1 MANPFTPPSQPASYN
16 SNPPSD
22 DGTVSTANLV
32 TWNASIKAKI
42 GDPLVTWINNLL
54 TNLTGAF
61 SVVLQGPATS
71 TAGNIATFADN
82 SGKTLQDSGV
92 GVSGA
97 VPSGTMAPYAGV
109 LAPSTWLFCF
119 GQAVSRTG
127 ANANLFSATT
137 IQTTGNTHTSI
148 TIDGMGST
156 TNMMAGM
163 PISGSGIQAGTTIAS
178 IVSGTS
184 ITLSLATTTS
194 VNGVAI
200 VVAPWGV
207 GDGTTTFNMPDGRGR
222 GAFGFDAMGGSA
234 ASRLGSN
241 TSAGG
246 FTGTN
251 YLGQTAGAQTH
262 TQTVAEIATHN
273 HTASSSFSGNATS
286 TTSDT
291 GSNAGLAASGVT
303 PLSSYTPA
311 GSVSTTVN
319 NNGSST
325 SFNITPPGFT
335 VNWIIKL

>member
-1 MANPFTPPSQPASYN
+1 MANPFIPPAQPASYN

-22 DGTVSTANLV
+22 DGTVSVGNQL
-32 TWNASIKAKI
+32 TWNAAIKAKLT
-42 GDPLVTWINNLL
+42 DPVILWINNLITAL
-54 TNLTGAF
+54 TSAF

-97 VPSGTMAPYAGV
+97 VPSGTMAPYAGI

-119 GQAVSRTG
+119 GQAISRTG

-137 IQTTGNTHTSI
+137 IQTTGNTHTST

-156 TNMMAGM
+156 ANMMAGM
-163 PISGSGIQAGTTIAS
+163 PISGSGIQANTTIAS

-207 GDGTTTFNMPDGRGR
+207 GDGTTTFNMPDFRGR
-222 GAFGFDAMGGSA
+222 SFFGFDAMGGAA

-262 TQTVAEIATHN
+262 TQTSAEIATHN
-273 HTASSSFSGNATS
+273 HGGSFSGN
-286 TTSDT
+286 
-291 GSNAGLAASGVT
+291 GV
-303 PLSSYTPA
+303 S
-311 GSVSTTVN
+311 
-319 NNGSST
+319 
-325 SFNITPPGFT
+325 I
-335 VNWIIKL
+335 